1 MPHHYFVTG
10 TDTDAGKTLIACGL
24 LCAGVA
30 SGLQTMGLKPLAA
43 GVDEVTEDGA
53 RNRDAVLLQRY
64 SSVPLAYEQV
74 NPVLLQ
80 EPMAPHI
87 AAEREQRRLSVD
99 RLQGF
104 LRGALNAR
112 PNGQKADLCLIEGAG
127 GWRVPLSSQHT
138 MAHLAQAMGLPVILV
153 VGMKLGCLNHA
164 LLTAE
169 AIRGDGLPI
178 AGWVATVIDPEMAV
192 VEENLVTLKRLLPF
206 PMLGFV
212 PWLETP
218 SPEAVALHLDIALL
232 VG

>member
-1 MPHHYFVTG
+1 MARHYFVTG
-10 TDTDAGKTLIACGL
+10 TDTDAGKTLITCAL
-24 LCAGVA
+24 LCAGA
-30 SGLQTMGLKPLAA
+30 SVGLQTMGLKPLAA
-43 GVDEVTEDGA
+43 GADEMTAEGA
-53 RNRDAVLLQRY
+53 CNGDAVLLQHY

-99 RLQGF
+99 RLQGY

-112 PNGQKADLCLIEGAG
+112 PNGQKADFCLIEGAG

-138 MAHLAQAMGLPVILV
+138 MAHLVQAMDLPVILV

-169 AIRGDGLPI
+169 AIRGDGLAI
-178 AGWVATVIDPEMAV
+178 AGWVATVTDPRMAV
-192 VEENLVTLKRLLPF
+192 VEENLAALKSLLPF
-206 PMLGFV
+206 PLLGFV

-218 SPEAVALHLDIALL
+218 SPDAVATYLDITPLMA
-232 VG
+232 